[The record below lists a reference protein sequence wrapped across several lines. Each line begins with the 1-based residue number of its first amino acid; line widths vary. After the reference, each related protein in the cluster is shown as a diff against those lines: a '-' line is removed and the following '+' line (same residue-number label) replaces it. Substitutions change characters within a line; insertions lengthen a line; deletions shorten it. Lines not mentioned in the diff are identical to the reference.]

1 MQYLLLI
8 VAEGLETMLIVDQR
22 KKLVEKNGIGR
33 KISEVPD
40 ILSLTIS
47 NCLPEKMG
55 WCEKTSWLYRNA
67 IRRTLQ

>member
-1 MQYLLLI
+1 LSTS
-8 VAEGLETMLIVDQR
+8 E

-47 NCLPEKMG
+47 NCLPDKMG
-55 WCEKTSWLYRNA
+55 WGEKTGWLYRNA